1 MMRIRLTSAQR
12 KHLPDLVAG
21 LAIVALLLAL
31 IGWHIGIVLGL
42 DGSVVAGVDW
52 NASMVL
58 LAVAF
63 IAMTVFNTAFY
74 RHLSR
79 VRAQDRK
86 RMAALRA
93 MRSDRSRRA

>member
-1 MMRIRLTSAQR
+1 MTRIRLTSAQR

-21 LAIVALLLAL
+21 FAIVALLLAL
-31 IGWHIGIVLGL
+31 IGWHIGIVLGI

-58 LAVAF
+58 LAGAF
-63 IAMTVFNTAFY
+63 IAMTVFNMAFF

-86 RMAALRA
+86 RITSLRA
-93 MRSDRSRRA
+93 RQSSRRLVS

>member
-1 MMRIRLTSAQR
+1 MTRIRLTNAQR

-21 LAIVALLLAL
+21 LAIMALLLAL
-31 IGWHIGIVLGL
+31 IGWHIGIVLGV

-52 NASMVL
+52 NASMAL

-63 IAMTVFNTAFY
+63 IAMTVFNMAFF

-79 VRAQDRK
+79 VRAQDRQ
-86 RMAALRA
+86 RTASLRA
-93 MRSDRSRRA
+93 RQSSRRRGA

>member
-1 MMRIRLTSAQR
+1 MTRFRLSSAQR

-21 LAIVALLLAL
+21 LAIMALLLAL
-31 IGWHIGIVLGL
+31 IGWHIGIVLGV

-58 LAVAF
+58 LAGAF
-63 IAMTVFNTAFY
+63 IAMTVFNMAFY

-79 VRAQDRK
+79 VRTQDRK

-93 MRSDRSRRA
+93 LKSNRSRRA